1 MNWIEHW
8 KHFVTNSSTIFS
20 RQSVK
25 TMVNQI
31 FKLTNVWIYR
41 GFFTRGSVDF
51 VLYGFVN
58 SFGWFIH
65 YLLSQRHFR
74 FYNIQKRLFLCFQ
87 QNSCFVNFLGKC
99 SWWSLFKKDTK
110 CTSPALVKKDFS
122 KVLDEFSRATIFQK
136 TFGNCQKQP
145 PEVFYKDGVL
155 KTFSNFTGKHLC
167 QSLFLIKL
175 QAEAYN
181 FIKKETLTKVFSFEF
196 WGIFTNTFV
205 QNTSGRLLLNR
216 F

>member
-74 FYNIQKRLFLCFQ
+74 FCNIQKRLFLCFQ

-99 SWWSLFKKDTK
+99 SWWSLFNKDTK

-136 TFGNCQKQP
+136 AFGNCQKQP
-145 PEVFYKDGVL
+145 PEVCYKDGVL

-167 QSLFLIKL
+167 QSLFFNKVAGWGL
-175 QAEAYN
+175 QLY
-181 FIKKETLTKVFSFEF
+181 
-196 WGIFTNTFV
+196 
-205 QNTSGRLLLNR
+205 
-216 F
+216 